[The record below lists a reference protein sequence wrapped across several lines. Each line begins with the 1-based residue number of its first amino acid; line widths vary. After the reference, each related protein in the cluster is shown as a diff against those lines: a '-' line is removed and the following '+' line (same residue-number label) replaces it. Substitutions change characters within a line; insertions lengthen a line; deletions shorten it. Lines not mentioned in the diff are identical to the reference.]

1 VDDDAGFRAEVCG
14 LLEEEGVEVVGSAA
28 SGAEAVR
35 KVASLRPD
43 VALVDINLRGES
55 GFDLARQMRD
65 GAGGAA
71 PNVILISTHDESEYA
86 DLIDASPAAG
96 FLAKTDL
103 SAMTIRRILD
113 AASAFEGD
121 DR

>member
-1 VDDDAGFRAEVCG
+1 MDDDAGFRAEVCG